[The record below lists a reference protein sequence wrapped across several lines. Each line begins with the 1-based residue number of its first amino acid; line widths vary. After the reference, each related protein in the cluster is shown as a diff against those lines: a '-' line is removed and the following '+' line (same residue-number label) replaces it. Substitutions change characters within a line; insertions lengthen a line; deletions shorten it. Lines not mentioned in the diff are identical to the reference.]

1 MKCFETGKQ
10 LYLTLESAQEALA
23 KANRKGERQT
33 ATKCC
38 HCNAWHIAPVQAK
51 PSPRRRA

>member
-51 PSPRRRA
+51 PSPGRRA